1 MKKSINFLLCLTLAL
16 SSLAACTEPTPSS
29 GNKPNSN
36 STPVHEHSYAT
47 EWSHDEN
54 NHWKE
59 CECGDKSENAAH
71 AYAAEWLHDAENHWK
86 ECECGAK
93 SENAAHADEN
103 NDGVCDGCEWNYDHE
118 HTYSKD
124 WTVGE
129 NGHYHEVTCGH
140 DVPGTAEEDHVED
153 IAGECEYCDLV
164 MGEPIAIEDVET
176 AVEMGVVQ
184 ADKVKSGTI
193 LKSIGGYYG
202 DTITNIDYNITD
214 DYTYVKAVEQGDY
227 GSTYEYFVSCVGEN
241 YLMVVDNPTTDWE
254 GNPVVNTE
262 IRNNVV
268 AENMNGWETN
278 FDFIGNPENMVAYGV
293 ADMVDQLYGMGCTY
307 EGFMAEM
314 MPNEEGF
321 METFETDA
329 MMYAFM
335 YSFDNVY
342 YNEWSDA
349 WYGDYYTVTVIF
361 TLGESNEI
369 NKAIVQ
375 VSQYGDSE
383 DLWTVE
389 ETEDGVVVTLADGA
403 VPTYEHII
411 FATQSTEA
419 AAEVPENKYPAA
431 ELLATDYEVVNEDG
445 SALTDNVI
453 NVTIGTPTYVHV
465 NFTPENALGDY
476 NEMSFTLDGE
486 EVTWESPVSCTFSP
500 KIIDYATDEVTE
512 QARVI
517 INGKDGKTGSYEVTF
532 SCAGIEKVYT
542 IVVVAPAPTEIKV
555 GFGEYKDTAATQS
568 TYTGVDV
575 AITAVVN
582 QYADNAY
589 TATLTGEGATL
600 TLDEETG
607 DYVFNATAA
616 GEYTIT
622 VTSTIDPTLTASTVV
637 TVEAAPEVK
646 DILNGGWSNSN
657 WEVTFTPASAGAVN
671 GQVSVTRVDGWGSK
685 HTAEYTY
692 VYEDGTIKTTLAS
705 GEDQY
710 ITLSVNEAY
719 GVSISSVYGNGDLKP
734 VVPLAGQYRVYNG
747 NKEPRYMMTLNADG
761 TGVLTKANYNANNW
775 TWTAEAEI
783 TFSWTVEE
791 VEGEYVLTVSNVV
804 DSMTTEGAVALSTLF
819 DASSVTYIA
828 EYEWSDDYGSYTD
841 ACISY
846 TLDGV
851 TVYGTWY
858 E

>member
-47 EWSHDEN
+47 EWS
-54 NHWKE
+54 
-59 CECGDKSENAAH
+59 
-71 AYAAEWLHDAENHWK
+71 HDAENHWK

-140 DVPGTAEEDHVED
+140 DVPGTEEEDHVED

-164 MGEPIAIEDVET
+164 MGEPIAVEDVET

-184 ADKVKSGTI
+184 ADKVKSG
-193 LKSIGGYYG
+193 SIQKTMGGYYG

-214 DYTYVKAVEQGDY
+214 DYTYVKAVEQGEY

-314 MPNEEGF
+314 MPNEEGS
-321 METFETDA
+321 MEMFDADA

-335 YSFDNVY
+335 YGFDNVY
-342 YNEWSDA
+342 YNESSDA

-375 VSQYGDSE
+375 VSQYGDGE
-383 DLWTVE
+383 GLWTVE
-389 ETEDGVVVTLADGA
+389 ETADGVVVTLADGA
-403 VPTYEHII
+403 VPTYEHKI

-431 ELLATDYEVVNEDG
+431 ELIATDYEVVNEDG
-445 SALTDNVI
+445 TALTDNVI
-453 NVTIGTPTYVHV
+453 NVTVGTATYVHV
-465 NFTPENALGDY
+465 NFTPDGAKGDY
-476 NEMSFTLDGE
+476 NSFSFTLDGE
-486 EVTWESPVSCTFSP
+486 EMDWESPVSCTYSP
-500 KIIDYATDEVTE
+500 KIVDWATDEVTE

-582 QYADNAY
+582 DYADNAY

-622 VTSTIDPTLTASTVV
+622 VTSTVDPTLTASIVV
-637 TVEAAPEVK
+637 TVEEAPEITE
-646 DILNGGWSNSN
+646 ILNGAWSYKDMYGTA
-657 WEVTFTPASAGAVN
+657 WDVTFTPASEGALEGTVTVVN
-671 GQVSVTRVDGWGSK
+671 RSYGNNQTGVYN
-685 HTAEYTY
+685 YTY
-692 VYEDGTIKTTLAS
+692 ADGVITTTYAS
-705 GEDQY
+705 GEDFY
-710 ITLSVNEAY
+710 ATLSVNEAFGITLTSAIY
-719 GVSISSVYGNGDLKP
+719 RINVSLTRP
-734 VVPLAGQYRVYNG
+734 VPPTAEELVAGEYRVLNG
-747 NKEPRYMMTLNADG
+747 TSEPRYAMVLYADG
-761 TGVLTKANYNANNW
+761 TGALAKANWVANRFMW
-775 TWTAEAEI
+775 VTEAEI

-791 VEGEYVLTVSNVV
+791 VEGEYVLTVSNVE
-804 DSMTTEGAVALSTLF
+804 DTMTAEGSAALSTLF
-819 DASSVTYIA
+819 DATSVTYIA
-828 EYEWSDDYGSYTD
+828 DYEGS